1 MIGRIIAALVLAFGA
16 ITGSQLP
23 EFAQQYRQRLG
34 GAVDELRAF
43 VQRFDADAQSQG
55 LTREAALAR
64 HAANPDELF
73 RKRGVAMVETVERM
87 SRLDR
92 QLGEMMNDNSLV
104 RLTAFAS
111 RADRE
116 IARATFS
123 AYEPAMP
130 VTAEGGI
137 LASIGA
143 ILAWWL
149 YRLVTWPKRAL
160 DRRIAVWRY
169 YRR

>member
-55 LTREAALAR
+55 LTRQTALER

-73 RKRGVAMVETVERM
+73 RKRGVAMTETIARM
-87 SRLDR
+87 NRLDQ
-92 QLGEMMNDNSLV
+92 QLSGMMNENSLV
-104 RLTAFAS
+104 RLTSFATL
-111 RADRE
+111 ADKE
-116 IARATFS
+116 IARATLS
-123 AYEPAMP
+123 AYEPAVP
-130 VTAEGGI
+130 VTMEGGI
-137 LASIGA
+137 LAGLGA
-143 ILAWWL
+143 LIAWWL
-149 YRLVTWPKRAL
+149 YRLVTWPKRAV